1 MYSLTLDIC
10 EHFKEN
16 PFYFIGNLLIVKEII
31 LFGFFFERV
40 GTSFAH
46 LSSSAIA
53 ML

>member
-1 MYSLTLDIC
+1 MYSFTLDIC
-10 EHFKEN
+10 EYFKEK
-16 PFYFIGNLLIVKEII
+16 PFYFIGNLLIVNEII

>member
-10 EHFKEN
+10 QYFKEK
-16 PFYFIGNLLIVKEII
+16 PFYFLGNLLIVNEII

-46 LSSSAIA
+46 LLSSAIA

>member
-1 MYSLTLDIC
+1 MYSLMLDIC
-10 EHFKEN
+10 EYFKEN
-16 PFYFIGNLLIVKEII
+16 PFHFLGKLLIVKEIV